1 LKGSEL
7 VVTCPKCQTEN
18 PETKQFCGDCGT
30 QLRPPKDIRP
40 EVTETF
46 QWPVKELTMGST
58 FALRYQII
66 EELGKGGMGKV
77 YKVFD
82 KEIEAKIA
90 LKLIKPEVS
99 ADKTTIERFRN
110 ELKIARDI
118 SHKNICRMYDLGKEE
133 GSYYITMEY
142 VQGEDLKRLIR
153 KMGQLSP
160 GQAISIGKQVCEGLA
175 EAHRLGVVH
184 RDLKPQNIMVDEDG
198 NARIMDFGIARSI
211 KAKGITGA
219 SLMIGTPEY
228 MSPEQ
233 VEGKEADLRS
243 DIYSLGVVLYEM
255 VTGRVPFEG
264 DTPFTI
270 GVKHKSE
277 IPKNPREINAQ
288 IPEDLGRLI
297 LKCMAKDKDKRYQS
311 AKDVADDLARIEK
324 ELPTTEK
331 LIPKRKAKTE
341 QAPSVGQRKYVLYG
355 AAVVLAV
362 IAVAAGIF
370 LFRGRGKEI
379 TSIAVMPF
387 SYGGGG
393 TEMEYLAEGMTES
406 IINKLSQLSSLK
418 KVIARSSVFHYKG
431 KEIVPKVAGQELGVE
446 AVLISKMYQGGDEF
460 SINVELVKTAD
471 NSRIWGD
478 QYKRKASE
486 IFHVQDEISSSIA
499 DNLRLKLTGEEL
511 KRITKHYT
519 ESAEAY
525 QAYVRGRFFWDKRT
539 EEGLKTA
546 IDYFELAIEKDPKYA
561 LAYAGLADTHSVL
574 PQYSA
579 FPGKEAFEKAKAAAA
594 KALEIDDALSE
605 AHASLAGIKIS
616 WDWDWGSGEK
626 ELKRAI
632 ELNPGY
638 ATAHQWYALLL
649 MQLGRHDDALVEIK
663 KAQEL
668 NPLSPIIN
676 ANVGYTLYHARRYD
690 EAIEHYRKA
699 LEMHPSFGE
708 LHKYMAWAYAQKGMY
723 EEALEEIQTAIILSG
738 RIPPYLNVLGYVNAL
753 SGKKNDAL
761 KIIRELKTVRGDKY
775 FIAAVYAAL
784 GEKDQAFE
792 YLQKACEERSYK
804 MIYLKVDPMLDSLRS
819 DLRFKAL
826 LKSMKLE

>member
-1 LKGSEL
+1 
-7 VVTCPKCQTEN
+7 
-18 PETKQFCGDCGT
+18 
-30 QLRPPKDIRP
+30 
-40 EVTETF
+40 VTETF
-46 QWPVKELTMGST
+46 QTPVCELSTGAT
-58 FALRYQII
+58 FAGRYQVI
-66 EELGKGGMGKV
+66 EELGHGGMGRV

-82 KEIEAKIA
+82 TDIKEKIA
-90 LKLIKPEVS
+90 LKLLRPEI
-99 ADKTTIERFRN
+99 ALDKDTVERFSN
-110 ELKIARDI
+110 ELKLARKI
-118 SHKNICRMYDLGKEE
+118 SHRNVCRMHDLNREE
-133 GSYYITMEY
+133 GAYYITMEY

-219 SLMIGTPEY
+219 GVMIGTPEY

-233 VEGKEADLRS
+233 VEGKETDLRS
-243 DIYSLGVVLYEM
+243 DIYSLGIVLYEM

-288 IPEDLGRLI
+288 IPEELGRLI

-311 AKDVADDLARIEK
+311 ANDVAEDLARIEK

-362 IAVAAGIF
+362 IVVAAGIF

-387 SYGGGG
+387 SYGGSGG

-406 IINKLSQLSSLK
+406 IINKLSQLPSLK

-431 KEIVPKVAGQELGVE
+431 KEIIPKVAGQELGVE
-446 AVLISKMYQGGDEF
+446 AVLISKMYQAGDEF

-511 KRITKHYT
+511 KRITRHYT

-539 EEGLKTA
+539 EEGLKAA
-546 IDYFELAIEKDPKYA
+546 IDYFKIAIEKDPKYA
-561 LAYAGLADTHSVL
+561 LAYSGLADSYAVL
-574 PQYSA
+574 PDYSA
-579 FPGKEAFEKAKAAAA
+579 FSAKEAFEKAKAAAA
-594 KALEIDDALSE
+594 KALEIDDTLSE
-605 AHASLAGIKIS
+605 AHASLAIINATWD
-616 WDWDWGSGEK
+616 WDWDWGNAEK
-626 ELKRAI
+626 EFKRAI

-638 ATAHQWYALLL
+638 ATAHHWYALLL
-649 MQLGRHDDALVEIK
+649 MWLGRHDESVAEIK
-663 KAQEL
+663 MAQEL
-668 NPLSPIIN
+668 DPLSLIIN
-676 ANVGYTLYHARRYD
+676 ANVGFILYHARRYD

-699 LEMHPSFGE
+699 LEMAPSFGE
-708 LHKYMAWAYAQKGMY
+708 LHKYMAWAYAQKGLH
-723 EEALEEIQTAIILSG
+723 EEALKEIQTAIILSG
-738 RIPPYLNVLGYVNAL
+738 RIPPCLSVLGSVFAL
-753 SGKKNDAL
+753 SGKRSDAL
-761 KIIRELKTVRGDKY
+761 KIISELKTVSSDKY
-775 FIAAVYAAL
+775 LIAEVYAAL
-784 GEKDQAFE
+784 GEKDQAIE
-792 YLQKACEERSYK
+792 YLQKACEERSSW
-804 MIYLKVDPMLDSLRS
+804 MSYLKVDPKLDSLRS
-819 DLRFKAL
+819 DPRFKDL
-826 LKSMKLE
+826 LKRMKLES

>member
-1 LKGSEL
+1 
-7 VVTCPKCQTEN
+7 
-18 PETKQFCGDCGT
+18 
-30 QLRPPKDIRP
+30 
-40 EVTETF
+40 
-46 QWPVKELTMGST
+46 M
-58 FALRYQII
+58 
-66 EELGKGGMGKV
+66 
-77 YKVFD
+77 
-82 KEIEAKIA
+82 
-90 LKLIKPEVS
+90 
-99 ADKTTIERFRN
+99 
-110 ELKIARDI
+110 
-118 SHKNICRMYDLGKEE
+118 
-133 GSYYITMEY
+133 
-142 VQGEDLKRLIR
+142 
-153 KMGQLSP
+153 
-160 GQAISIGKQVCEGLA
+160 
-175 EAHRLGVVH
+175 
-184 RDLKPQNIMVDEDG
+184 
-198 NARIMDFGIARSI
+198 
-211 KAKGITGA
+211 
-219 SLMIGTPEY
+219 
-228 MSPEQ
+228 
-233 VEGKEADLRS
+233 
-243 DIYSLGVVLYEM
+243 
-255 VTGRVPFEG
+255 
-264 DTPFTI
+264 
-270 GVKHKSE
+270 
-277 IPKNPREINAQ
+277 
-288 IPEDLGRLI
+288 
-297 LKCMAKDKDKRYQS
+297 
-311 AKDVADDLARIEK
+311 
-324 ELPTTEK
+324 
-331 LIPKRKAKTE
+331 
-341 QAPSVGQRKYVLYG
+341 
-355 AAVVLAV
+355 
-362 IAVAAGIF
+362 
-370 LFRGRGKEI
+370 
-379 TSIAVMPF
+379 
-387 SYGGGG
+387 
-393 TEMEYLAEGMTES
+393 
-406 IINKLSQLSSLK
+406 
-418 KVIARSSVFHYKG
+418 
-431 KEIVPKVAGQELGVE
+431 
-446 AVLISKMYQGGDEF
+446 
-460 SINVELVKTAD
+460 
-471 NSRIWGD
+471 
-478 QYKRKASE
+478 
-486 IFHVQDEISSSIA
+486 
-499 DNLRLKLTGEEL
+499 KLTGEEL

>member
-1 LKGSEL
+1 VAVK
-7 VVTCPKCQTEN
+7 CPKCHFEN
-18 PETKQFCGDCGT
+18 PETQKWCGECGI
-30 QLRPPKDIRP
+30 QIPSLKDIHP
-40 EVTETF
+40 EVTETL
-46 QWPVKELTMGST
+46 QTPVKELTTGST

-90 LKLIKPEVS
+90 LKLIKPEVA

-118 SHKNICRMYDLGKEE
+118 SHKNICRMYDLGKEA
-133 GSYYITMEY
+133 GNYFITMEY

-160 GQAISIGKQVCEGLA
+160 GQAISIGKQICEGLA

-211 KAKGITGA
+211 MAKGITGA
-219 SLMIGTPEY
+219 GVMIGTPEY

-243 DIYSLGVVLYEM
+243 DIYSLGIVLYEM

-311 AKDVADDLARIEK
+311 TKDVAEDLARIEK

-331 LIPKRKAKTE
+331 LIPKRRAKTE
-341 QAPSVGQRKYVLYG
+341 QAPGVGQRKYVLYG
-355 AAVVLAV
+355 AVVVLAV
-362 IAVAAGIF
+362 IVVAAGIF
-370 LFRGRGKEI
+370 LFSGRGKEI

-387 SYGGGG
+387 SYGGSGG

-446 AVLISKMYQGGDEF
+446 AVLISKMYQRGDEF

-499 DNLRLKLTGEEL
+499 DNLRLKLIGEEL

-525 QAYVRGRFFWDKRT
+525 RAYVRGRFFWDKRT
-539 EEGLKTA
+539 EEGLKAA
-546 IDYFELAIEKDPKYA
+546 IDYFQVAIGKDPKYA
-561 LAYAGLADTHSVL
+561 LAYAGLADSYALL
-574 PQYSA
+574 PEYSA
-579 FPGKEAFEKAKAAAA
+579 FPAKEASEKTKAAAA

-605 AHASLAGIKIS
+605 AHASLAEIKES
-616 WDWDWGSGEK
+616 WDWDWGSAEK
-626 ELKRAI
+626 EFKRAI

-638 ATAHQWYALLL
+638 ATAHHWYALLL
-649 MQLGRHDDALVEIK
+649 MKLGRHDESLVEIK

-668 NPLSPIIN
+668 DPLSLIIN
-676 ANVGYTLYHARRYD
+676 ANAGFILYNARRTD

-699 LEMHPSFGE
+699 LEMDPSFGE
-708 LHKYMAWAYAQKGMY
+708 LHKYMGWAYAQKGLH
-723 EEALEEIQTAIILSG
+723 EEALEETQKAIILSG
-738 RIPPYLNVLGYVNAL
+738 RIPPYLSVLGYVYAL

-761 KIIRELKTVRGDKY
+761 KIIDELKTVSDDKY
-775 FIAAVYAAL
+775 LIAEVYAGL

-792 YLQKACEERSYK
+792 YFQKACEGRSPW
-804 MIYLKVDPMLDSLRS
+804 MPHFKVDPKLDSLRS
-819 DLRFKAL
+819 DPRFKVL
-826 LKSMKLE
+826 LKRMKLES